1 MLKTNRM
8 MSHSKRED
16 IQKEALEI
24 ALRYKNCGL
33 GISMGVGKTKIGLD
47 YIQYFYQQYEA
58 KVLIV
63 APKLSIFT
71 SWKDD
76 LVKFGYDPD
85 MLNFMTFTTY
95 LSLNKQ
101 DVDYDLL
108 ILDEC
113 HNLLETHLPYLSQY
127 TGRILGLSGT
137 PPRYKDSIKGQIVN
151 RYCPIRYTYITND
164 AVDDKILND
173 YEIYVHYV
181 RLNTVNN
188 IPVETKKMKFYTS
201 EVKNYE
207 YWTTRLE
214 EAQGKKQQQIAS
226 VMRMRA
232 LMNFKSKESYARM
245 LLQATTDKCI
255 IFCNT
260 QEQADKMCHHS
271 YHTNNI
277 NSQENLLMFK
287 EGTIDKLSCVLQL
300 SEGVTIPDLKI
311 GIILHA
317 YGNERKSNQ
326 RIGRLLRLN
335 PEEKATIHILCYQD
349 TIDQKWVNSA
359 LADLDPDKIHYV
371 KAYESSVY

>member
-1 MLKTNRM
+1 

-232 LMNFKSKESYARM
+232 LMNFKSKESYTRM

-349 TIDQKWVNSA
+349 TIDQKWVTSA

>member
-1 MLKTNRM
+1 M
-8 MSHSKRED
+8 MSNSKRAD
-16 IQKEALEI
+16 VQKEALEI

-58 KVLIV
+58 KVLVV

-85 MLNFMTFTTY
+85 MLNSITFTTY

-101 DVDYDLL
+101 DLNYDIL

-137 PPRYKDSIKGQIVN
+137 PPRYGNSIKGQIVN

-164 AVDDKILND
+164 AVEDKILND
-173 YEIYVHYV
+173 YEIYVHNLP
-181 RLNTVNN
+181 LNTANTL
-188 IPVETKKMKFYTS
+188 PVETKKMKFYTS

-207 YWTTRLE
+207 YWSGRL
-214 EAQGKKQQQIAS
+214 AQAEGKKQQQIAS

-232 LMNFKSKESYARM
+232 MMNFKSKEQYAKM
-245 LLQATTDKCI
+245 LLDAISDKCI

-260 QEQADKMCHHS
+260 QEQADKLCSHS

-277 NSQENLLMFK
+277 DSQQNLIMFK
-287 EGTIDKLSCVLQL
+287 EGDITKLSCVLQL
-300 SEGVTIPDLKI
+300 SEGVTIPNLKA

-335 PEEKATIHILCYQD
+335 PEEKAVIHILCYQH
-349 TIDQKWVNSA
+349 TIDQKWVESA

-371 KAYESSVY
+371 KAYELAVH